1 MRYLGFCVYILVL
14 VVGAPLARGGE
25 PRGGGDLLTIDEA
38 VLQALAENPGLQ
50 ASEALVQAQKAR
62 ISIERSLDEPMAGV
76 EFYDVPINTTDI
88 TQGMETNY
96 SFVQKFPFPSKL
108 ATKSGMAKKK
118 YWAQK
123 NIYENAK
130 ISVRVE
136 TEHAFHDLYY
146 LERALKINREL
157 QGLFQKLVSS
167 LEAGY
172 ATTHEPSQNFLKA
185 RVELEKLQSEAAM
198 LEARQVGA
206 QARLNILR
214 HRHPSEPV
222 RLAELPNIAHAVPAY
237 KEFEKRMLTS
247 HPELKASEFSAAA
260 AKSNVTLARQELVLP
275 DFQTRF
281 TYAERYALQDA
292 WTGEVM
298 INIPFLWGKRR
309 KEIQESVAMRRAA
322 ERELASVRND
332 RLAMLGESYANWES
346 SKKSHQIFRGRVLPH
361 AALALQS
368 ARSIFET
375 SPNDFLSLIDAAR
388 TFKEA
393 KLGELE
399 ARVEVHKAL
408 THLKLALGE
417 DFLMGKNF

>member
-1 MRYLGFCVYILVL
+1 MSRFRICLYIFIIVLSGLV
-14 VVGAPLARGGE
+14 AQTARSGE
-25 PRGGGDLLTIDEA
+25 VLTIEEA
-38 VLQALAENPGLQ
+38 VAQALAENPGLQ
-50 ASEALVQAQKAR
+50 AGEAEVQAQKAR

-76 EFYDVPINTTDI
+76 EFYNVPINTTDI
-88 TQGMETNY
+88 QQGMETNY

-118 YWAQK
+118 YLAQK
-123 NIYENAK
+123 NLYEGDR
-130 ISVRVE
+130 ISVLVE

-146 LERALKINREL
+146 LARALKINREL
-157 QGLFQKLVSS
+157 QGLFQKLAAS

-185 RVELEKLQSEAAM
+185 RVELEKLQSESAM
-198 LEARQVGA
+198 IEARQVQA

-222 RLAELPNIAHAVPAY
+222 RLAELPKTDHPIPSY
-237 KEFEKRMLTS
+237 EEFEKKMLTI
-247 HPELKASEFSAAA
+247 HPELKAAEFSAEA
-260 AKSNVTLARQELVLP
+260 AKSNVTLARQELILP

-332 RLAMLGESYANWES
+332 RLAMLKESYANWES
-346 SKKSHQIFRGRVLPH
+346 RKKSHRIFRGRVLPH

-375 SPNDFLSLIDAAR
+375 SPGDFLSLIDAAR

-408 THLKLALGE
+408 THLKLAVGQ
-417 DFLMGKNF
+417 DFLFGGDFLK

>member
-1 MRYLGFCVYILVL
+1 MNFRFSVYILAL
-14 VVGAPLARGGE
+14 MVGTPEAWGGE
-25 PRGGGDLLTIDEA
+25 LLTIKEA
-38 VLQALAENPGLQ
+38 VSQALAENPALQ
-50 ASEALVQAQKAR
+50 ASKAEVEAKKAR

-76 EFYDVPINTTDI
+76 EFYDVPITTTDI

-96 SFVQKFPFPSKL
+96 SFVQKLPFPTKL

-123 NIYENAK
+123 NIYESNK
-130 ISVRVE
+130 ISVMVE
-136 TEHAFHDLYY
+136 TEHAFHGLYY

-157 QGLFQKLVSS
+157 QSLFQKLAAS

-185 RVELEKLQSEAAM
+185 RVELEKLRSEAAM
-198 LEARQVGA
+198 LEARQVQA

-214 HRHPSEPV
+214 HRAPAEPV
-222 RLAELPNIAHAVPAY
+222 RLAELPQIDHALPSYEAL
-237 KEFEKRMLTS
+237 EEKMLAI
-247 HPELKASEFSAAA
+247 HPELKAAEFSAAA
-260 AKSNVTLARQELVLP
+260 AKSNVTLARQDLVLP

-309 KEIQESVAMRRAA
+309 KEIQESVAMRKAA
-322 ERELASVRND
+322 ERELASVRLE
-332 RLAMLGESYANWES
+332 RLAMLQESYANWES
-346 SKKSHQIFRGRVLPH
+346 AKKSHQIFRGRVLPH

-368 ARSIFET
+368 ARSVFET

-399 ARVEVHKAL
+399 TRVAMHRAW
-408 THLKLALGE
+408 THLKGALGE
-417 DFLMGKNF
+417 N